1 MVTKQLPKNGHLQ
14 STIGNCDQTHFL
26 SMFFLKKGV
35 YDDCYT
41 SSLPLISLTDRC
53 RPSQCR
59 SCKTLQNNKV
69 YRKCTLCNSFPLRRL
84 RSLEYK
90 AIISD
95 IKLEPGI
102 CCSQLKLY
110 GGWRIASLEIS
121 LLLSNCFNFFHL
133 SNDLKEEHCQRHNGP
148 EG

>member
-59 SCKTLQNNKV
+59 NCKTLQNNKV
-69 YRKCTLCNSFPLRRL
+69 YRKCTLSNSFPLRRL
-84 RSLEYK
+84 RSLECK
-90 AIISD
+90 AIIGD
-95 IKLEPGI
+95 MKLKPSI
-102 CCSQLKLY
+102 CCSHLKLN
-110 GGWRIASLEIS
+110 GVRRLASLEVNLFI
-121 LLLSNCFNFFHL
+121 SNCFKLIIH
-133 SNDLKEEHCQRHNGP
+133 QMT
-148 EG
+148 